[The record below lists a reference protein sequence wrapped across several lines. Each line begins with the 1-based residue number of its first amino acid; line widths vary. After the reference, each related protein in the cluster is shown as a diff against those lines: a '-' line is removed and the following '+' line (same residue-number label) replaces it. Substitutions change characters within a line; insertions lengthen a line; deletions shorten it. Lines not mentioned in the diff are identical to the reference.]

1 MTKGDL
7 EVLIAQCAKN
17 EADLNQQLQNVVAQ
31 INRTVGAREMAVHLL
46 SGMDGPVVAAE
57 PKAKRG
63 RKKKVVD
70 GASEHAVVGTVEQ
83 QEAA

>member
-1 MTKGDL
+1 MTKDDL
-7 EVLIAQCAKN
+7 KKLIEQCNQQEAQ
-17 EADLNQQLQNVVAQ
+17 LNQQLQNVVAQ

-46 SGMDGPVVAAE
+46 GEMDAPVTE

-70 GASEHAVVGTVEQ
+70 GASEQAVVGTIEQ